1 MTKLPAKKL
10 CVCVEH
16 LNRCKTSHPYYHS
29 RGMERTYEAPSN
41 EAPHMILGYH
51 WGRSVTYLQFSNF
64 LSNGN
69 RLSLQPDTRFQLRVR
84 LPQSALWIYSTGSS
98 FSPFQNSLLHH
109 WWVFRRWS
117 LFYLSHLHLENSDDY
132 FEEDSLVSK
141 TSLIMFAW
149 DSVPY
154 RSYDGSFFV

>member
-1 MTKLPAKKL
+1 MGGGVNVLGLATYVMLDPVDGTSL
-10 CVCVEH
+10 MGWVGDGCVCVEH
-16 LNRCKTSHPYYHS
+16 LNRCKTSNQYCHS

-84 LPQSALWIYSTGSS
+84 LPQSAL
-98 FSPFQNSLLHH
+98 
-109 WWVFRRWS
+109 
-117 LFYLSHLHLENSDDY
+117 
-132 FEEDSLVSK
+132 
-141 TSLIMFAW
+141 
-149 DSVPY
+149 
-154 RSYDGSFFV
+154 

>member
-1 MTKLPAKKL
+1 M

-16 LNRCKTSHPYYHS
+16 LNRCKTSNPYCHS

-154 RSYDGSFFV
+154 RSYDGSIFV